1 LVETVKARSAMHI
14 EAASAGT
21 YDEIEQLLSVLSL
34 PTAGLRDQFP
44 RAYAVAITRG
54 SVVGCAGLEIYED
67 AGLLRSVAVVG
78 AHQGTGIGRALVAER
93 LAAAKRQ
100 GLEAVYL
107 LTTTAAEFFVRLGF
121 VPANRAEV
129 PPALASSPEFASAC
143 PASAACLRL
152 TF

>member
-1 LVETVKARSAMHI
+1 MHI
-14 EAASAGT
+14 EAASAET
-21 YDEIEQLLSVLSL
+21 YGEIEELLSVLHL

-44 RAYAVAITRG
+44 GAYAIAFERR

-67 AGLLRSVAVVG
+67 AGLLRSVAVIV

-93 LAAAKRQ
+93 VAAAKRQ

-121 VPANRAEV
+121 VPANRAGV
-129 PPALASSPEFASAC
+129 PPALASSPEFARAC